1 MGVLY
6 LRSNK
11 ILRMFGYCT
20 IDVKMDLFTSYDS
33 SLYCCSLW
41 SDYRKASYKKL
52 AVAFNNVHRPHKRL
66 LDLPW
71 RCNASAMYVNYNFP
85 NFNTVIIRNMFGFI
99 QRLSMSQTSII
110 HVLVRPLEHYWYSW
124 QITII
129 MSLSMCILF

>member
-1 MGVLY
+1 MGDLY
-6 LRSNK
+6 IRSNK

-20 IDVKMDLFTSYDS
+20 IDVKMELFTSYDP
-33 SLYCCSLW
+33 SLYCCFLW

-71 RCNASAMYVNYNFP
+71 RCSASAMYVNYNFP

-110 HVLVRPLEHYWYSW
+110 HVLVRPLEHSWYSW